1 MCNLLKDDYTTK
13 LGKIKYIKDTII
25 NINFRLNALSKG
37 PICVSNPELNEEDS
51 CVKSGSVWRTNVYLP
66 EEVIS
71 LNKKWYDHFLLF
83 QKSYISGLN
92 FIIYY
97 IKLLLEKDITIEIIN
112 SIIDIIHNELVKLN
126 DETLKS
132 YLSLLKI
139 KTYTKDDILKMK
151 QEEQA
156 RLETL
161 RHGNTFHSVE
171 ENKK

>member
-1 MCNLLKDDYTTK
+1 MNNMTK
-13 LGKIKYIKDTII
+13 IMKQK
-25 NINFRLNALSKG
+25 R
-37 PICVSNPELNEEDS
+37 
-51 CVKSGSVWRTNVYLP
+51 
-66 EEVIS
+66 VI
-71 LNKKWYDHFLLF
+71 FTR
-83 QKSYISGLN
+83 
-92 FIIYY
+92 
-97 IKLLLEKDITIEIIN
+97 KLLLEKDISIDLIN

-139 KTYTKDDILKMK
+139 KTYTNDDILKMK
-151 QEEQA
+151 QEQQA